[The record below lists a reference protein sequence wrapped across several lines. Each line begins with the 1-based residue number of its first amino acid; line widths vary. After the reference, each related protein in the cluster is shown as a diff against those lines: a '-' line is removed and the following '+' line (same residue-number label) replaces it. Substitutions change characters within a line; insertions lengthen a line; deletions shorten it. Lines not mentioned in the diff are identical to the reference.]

1 MKKFYKI
8 MEWIC
13 LICAV
18 ILFFEIA
25 FLALNRETVIL
36 NLMQL
41 DKPTL
46 AEKTYNSMLATIGL
60 LLLFCLYLSD
70 YWGYKYEMEG
80 NSEQM
85 QRR

>member
-1 MKKFYKI
+1 

-18 ILFFEIA
+18 ILFFEIV

-36 NLMQL
+36 KLMQL
-41 DKPTL
+41 DKSTL

-60 LLLFCLYLSD
+60 LSVFCLYLSD
-70 YWGYKYEMEG
+70 YWGYKYEMG
-80 NSEQM
+80 GSSEQM